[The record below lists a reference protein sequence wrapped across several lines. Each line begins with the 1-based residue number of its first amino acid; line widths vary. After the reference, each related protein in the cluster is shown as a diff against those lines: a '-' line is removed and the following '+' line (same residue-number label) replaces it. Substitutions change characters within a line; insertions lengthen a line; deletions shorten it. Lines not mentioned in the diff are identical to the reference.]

1 MNEYKTILS
10 CSSILLVED
19 DKKLAKLI
27 EEGLKKQNFRVDV
40 AYDGEEGL
48 YLAKNNQYD
57 VMIIDWMLPKLSGI
71 ELIKKLREENIYTPA
86 LILTAKSDIDDKVEG
101 LSVADD
107 YLTKPFEFDELIA
120 RLKALFR
127 RSKKLP
133 ENIIRVGDLEMN
145 LDTKEV
151 KRAGKPIELMAKQF
165 ELLKLLMINKNKI
178 VTPEMIEQNLWE
190 MNEERHSNVITAH
203 MSYIRKK
210 VDKGFDKKLIK
221 TIRGMGYKISDE

>member
-1 MNEYKTILS
+1 MKV
-10 CSSILLVED
+10 LLVED
-19 DKKLAKLI
+19 DKKLAKII

-57 VMIIDWMLPKLSGI
+57 VMIIDWMLPKISGI
-71 ELIKKLREENIYTPA
+71 ELIKKLREENIHTPA

-107 YLTKPFEFDELIA
+107 YLTKPFDFDELIA

-203 MSYIRKK
+203 ISYIRKK

>member
-1 MNEYKTILS
+1 MKV
-10 CSSILLVED
+10 LLVED

-71 ELIKKLREENIYTPA
+71 ELIKKLREENIHTPA